1 MYSYC
6 ISVHLICNIYKDPIY
21 TSKNKVENRLTAQS
35 FALMTPTHNTQ
46 IKQQK

>member
-6 ISVHLICNIYKDPIY
+6 ISVHLICNIYKDL
-21 TSKNKVENRLTAQS
+21 KNKVENRLTAQS

-46 IKQQK
+46 KKQQK